1 MVVSQ
6 EYVGTLS
13 KNLSIWAQN
22 KWNLFFK
29 SLKENS
35 SHIRTL
41 KGLNHGRDSGLASS
55 YEWIVSQ
62 HSAAWSWSREAGA

>member
-1 MVVSQ
+1 MVVVVRNMS
-6 EYVGTLS
+6 GLLS

-22 KWNLFFK
+22 KWDLFFK

-41 KGLNHGRDSGLASS
+41 KGLNHGRDSGLAS
-55 YEWIVSQ
+55 Y
-62 HSAAWSWSREAGA
+62 